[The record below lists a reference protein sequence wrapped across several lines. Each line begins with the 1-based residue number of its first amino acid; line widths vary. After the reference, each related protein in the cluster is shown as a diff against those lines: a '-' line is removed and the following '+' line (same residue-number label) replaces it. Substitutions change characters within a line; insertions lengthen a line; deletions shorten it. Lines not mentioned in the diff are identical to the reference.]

1 MQNIPLL
8 FIGIVLLVCAALF
21 QQRRSSGQSRV
32 FRTRGTVLS
41 LSKEDLVTGADESAG
56 NRSAV
61 RDAVTVVVV
70 SFQTGSGETLTFQ
83 SQLGARDA
91 QALEPGCEVTVLYDA
106 LNPVRARLAPA
117 VPQRTATIAL
127 TLCLLVG
134 ACFFFY
140 GLLSLLNH

>member
-8 FIGIVLLVCAALF
+8 FIGIVLLACAALF

-41 LSKEDLVTGADESAG
+41 KEDLVTGTADNAS
-56 NRSAV
+56 NRSTA
-61 RDAVTVVVV
+61 RDAVTLVVV
-70 SFQTGSGETLTFQ
+70 SFQAGSGEPLTFQ
-83 SQLGARDA
+83 SQLSARDA
-91 QALEPGCEVTVLYDA
+91 QALEPGSEVTVLYDA
-106 LNPVRARLAPA
+106 LNPARARLAPA

-140 GLLSLLNH
+140 GLLSLMKH